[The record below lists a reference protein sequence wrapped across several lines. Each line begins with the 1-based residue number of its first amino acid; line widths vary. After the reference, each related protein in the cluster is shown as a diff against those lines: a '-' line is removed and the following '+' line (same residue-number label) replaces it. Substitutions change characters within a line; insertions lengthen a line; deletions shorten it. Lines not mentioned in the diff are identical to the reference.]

1 MLFQSS
7 YSSPLGDI
15 IILTNETHVLGLW
28 FQNQKHF
35 AAHYDLPAQPSER
48 PLLDQTKDWLTDY
61 FDGHEPDPAN
71 LPLAPAGT
79 AFQRSVFQV
88 LQTIPYGQT
97 VTYQQIVEQLNT
109 PTHHTAARAVG
120 GAVGRNPISIVI
132 PCHRVVGSNG
142 DLTGYAGGIDRKV
155 WLLNHES
162 TTLL

>member
-28 FQNQKHF
+28 FQDQKHF

-79 AFQRSVFQV
+79 AFQV
-88 LQTIPYGQT
+88 
-97 VTYQQIVEQLNT
+97 
-109 PTHHTAARAVG
+109 
-120 GAVGRNPISIVI
+120 
-132 PCHRVVGSNG
+132 
-142 DLTGYAGGIDRKV
+142 AGKKLPATFCLR
-155 WLLNHES
+155 
-162 TTLL
+162 TLLVEIGAKRH